1 MQDHNKLYQRWQK
14 YENIKLT
21 DDEIKEK
28 FGSYLEFGTAG
39 LRGKMTVGTNAMN
52 VYTVRHA
59 TQGFANYILSRG
71 GRERGV
77 AVAYD
82 SRINSKLFA
91 TEAAAVITANGIK
104 VYLFDDICPTPML
117 SFAVREFNCIAGIN
131 ITASHNPKEYNGYK
145 AYWEDGAQLSL
156 EQAEAVSEYIRLTD
170 IFDDVKKC
178 GNNNLITIIDSSFDE
193 KYLAQVKMQ
202 SVTQVE
208 NNLKIVYTPLHG
220 TGGRVIPKLLKN
232 LCVVP
237 EQMIPDGNFPTA
249 AFPNPEYID
258 VYACGIKI
266 AEEIHGDIIIANDPD
281 ADRMGVMIRGHDG
294 NFKLL
299 TGNQTG
305 ALLLDYI
312 ITALDILP
320 PHPYVVKTI
329 VTSEIITKICEQ
341 NGVKLHNVLTGFK
354 FIAEVIKKESGR
366 GNFLFGFE
374 ESYGYMRGTYV
385 RDKDGIVAA
394 MLFCEMAAYY
404 KNLGITMADALENL
418 YAKYGKYIE
427 ETENLYYEGIDGAA
441 KMKIIMEHL
450 RSNPPESLGGE
461 DVAVIRDYLSGEVTD
476 LRTGEITSTE
486 LASSN
491 VLYYQ
496 TAEGNVTVIRP
507 SGTEPKIKIYYLLHE
522 PAEVER
528 FKADMEKIIN
538 QNHK

>member
-1 MQDHNKLYQRWQK
+1 MENYKKLYQRWQNH
-14 YENIKLT
+14 ERIELT

-39 LRGKMTVGTNAMN
+39 LRGKMTAGTNAMN

-59 TQGFANYILSRG
+59 TQGFADYIFNNG

-77 AVAYD
+77 AIAYD
-82 SRINSKLFA
+82 SRRNSKLFA
-91 TEAAAVITANGIK
+91 TKAAAVMTANGIK
-104 VYLFDDICPTPML
+104 VFLFDDICPTPML
-117 SFAVREFNCIAGIN
+117 SFAVREFGCIAGIN

-156 EQAEAVSEYIRLTD
+156 EQVDAVSEYIRNTD
-170 IFDDVKKC
+170 IFDGVKT
-178 GNNNLITIIDSSFDE
+178 NINDSLVTMIDSSFDE
-193 KYLAQVKMQ
+193 KYLAQVKAQ
-202 SVTQVE
+202 SVTQIE
-208 NNLKIVYTPLHG
+208 SDLKVVYTPLHG
-220 TGGRVIPKLLKN
+220 TGGRVIPKLLN
-232 LCVVP
+232 NIIVVP
-237 EQMIPDGNFPTA
+237 EQMIPDGEFPTA

-258 VYACGIKI
+258 VYAPGIRL
-266 AEEIHGDIIIANDPD
+266 AESINGEIIIANDPD
-281 ADRMGVMIRGHDG
+281 ADRMGAMIRNHDG
-294 NFKLL
+294 GFMLL

-312 ITALDILP
+312 ITALDKLP
-320 PHPYVVKTI
+320 PEPYAIKTI
-329 VTSEIITKICEQ
+329 VTSEIITKICEL

-354 FIAEVIKKESGR
+354 FIAEVIKKESG
-366 GNFLFGFE
+366 NFLLGFE

-404 KNLGITMADALENL
+404 KSRGMTMANALDALYE
-418 YAKYGKYIE
+418 KYGRYIE
-427 ETENLYYEGIDGAA
+427 ETENLYYEDIDGVT
-441 KMKIIMEHL
+441 KMKAIMDRL
-450 RSNPPESLGGE
+450 RLNPPKSLGGE
-461 DVAVIRDYLSGEVTD
+461 DVVVIRDYLSGEVMD
-476 LRTGEITSTE
+476 LRTGLVTSTE

-496 TAEGNVTVIRP
+496 TAENNVVVIRP

-528 FKADMEKIIN
+528 FKAEMEKAISC
-538 QNHK
+538 